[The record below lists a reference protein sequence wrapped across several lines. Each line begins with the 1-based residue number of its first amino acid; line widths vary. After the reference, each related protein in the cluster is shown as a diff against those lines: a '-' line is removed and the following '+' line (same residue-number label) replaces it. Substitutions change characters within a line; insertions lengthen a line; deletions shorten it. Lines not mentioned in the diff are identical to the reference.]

1 MVKLSMTLFIKEL
14 VPIHAHARIAHLFGA
29 GVLIW
34 GLGSEFAAAFQCNGP
49 RTWHKEGNACFNIV
63 SLEVSDDSMAIC
75 LSALVGLLELIQY
88 HQYPHRCVPRPLAV
102 NCDLQASY
110 KSKS

>member
-1 MVKLSMTLFIKEL
+1 MVKLSMTLFIKEP

-34 GLGSEFAAAFQCNGP
+34 GLGSEFAAAFQCNEP
-49 RTWHKEGNACFNIV
+49 RPWHQEGNVCFNIV
-63 SLEVSDDSMAIC
+63 SLEVSDGSMSIC
-75 LSALVGLLELIQY
+75 FSALVSLLKLLQY
-88 HQYPHRCVPRPLAV
+88 QQHPHRCVPRALAV